1 MRCNPREVA
10 LSSALR
16 DNSSSKFQCATLL
29 KFGTHYYREPPAPA
43 GGGSTA
49 IMMLPRFYDNLS
61 SYLKP
66 NKVLFI
72 FGSRQAGKT
81 TLLKK
86 FLSENKDKFRYKL
99 DSGDDINL
107 HAVLGSSDFKKIIEY
122 TKDYDLIAIDEA
134 QKIKGIGQGL
144 KIMVDQVPNLKA
156 IVTGSSSFELAG
168 QIGEPLTG
176 RKITLA
182 LYPLSQIEM
191 GNIYNDYELKSR
203 LDEYL
208 IYGAYPEVLTN
219 EFINDKKRILE
230 ELVGSYLLKDI
241 LELEKVKSSKLLL
254 DLLRLLAFQIGSE
267 VSLSELGKQLG
278 IGGKTVAR
286 YLDLFEKSFVIVNI
300 RGFSRN
306 LRKEITRKSKYY
318 FLDNGIRNAI
328 IANFNPL
335 EIRDDIGKL
344 WENFLVVERI
354 KKQSYHQI
362 YANNYF
368 WRTWNQKEIDWVEE
382 RDGKLFGYEFKWK
395 SKPLK
400 AATAWSENYPDASLE
415 IIDKENYLEFVR

>member
-1 MRCNPREVA
+1 
-10 LSSALR
+10 
-16 DNSSSKFQCATLL
+16 
-29 KFGTHYYREPPAPA
+29 
-43 GGGSTA
+43 
-49 IMMLPRFYDNLS
+49 MMLPRFYDNLS

-72 FGSRQAGKT
+72 FGSRQTGKT

-107 HAVLGSSDFKKIIEY
+107 HAILGSSNFKKIIEY
-122 TKDYDLIAIDEA
+122 AKGYDLIAIDEA

-144 KIMVDQVPNLKA
+144 KIMVDQVPNLKV
-156 IVTGSSSFELAG
+156 IVTGSSSFDLAG

-176 RKITLA
+176 RKINLA

-191 GNIYNDYELKSR
+191 GNIYNDYELKNL
-203 LDEYL
+203 LDDYL
-208 IYGAYPEVLTN
+208 VYGAYPEVLTN

-278 IGGKTVAR
+278 IDGKTVAR
-286 YLDLFEKSFVIVNI
+286 YLDLFEKSFVIINI

-306 LRKEITRKSKYY
+306 LRKEITKKSKYY

-400 AATAWSENYPDASLE
+400 VATAWSENYPDASLE
-415 IIDKENYLEFVR
+415 IIDKENYLEFVI

>member
-1 MRCNPREVA
+1 
-10 LSSALR
+10 
-16 DNSSSKFQCATLL
+16 
-29 KFGTHYYREPPAPA
+29 
-43 GGGSTA
+43 
-49 IMMLPRFYDNLS
+49 MMLPRFYDNLS

-107 HAVLGSSDFKKIIEY
+107 HAVLGSSNSKKIIEY
-122 TKDYDLIAIDEA
+122 AKGYDLIAIDEA

-144 KIMVDQVPNLKA
+144 KIMVDQVPNLKV
-156 IVTGSSSFELAG
+156 IVTGSSSFDLAG

-176 RKITLA
+176 RKINLA

-191 GNIYNDYELKSR
+191 GNIYNDYELKSL
-203 LDEYL
+203 LDDYL
-208 IYGAYPEVLTN
+208 VYGAYPEVLTN

-278 IGGKTVAR
+278 IDGKTVAR
-286 YLDLFEKSFVIVNI
+286 YLDLFEKSFVIINI

-306 LRKEITRKSKYY
+306 LRKEITKKSKYY

-368 WRTWNQKEIDWVEE
+368 WRTWNQKEIDRVEE

-395 SKPLK
+395 NKPLK
-400 AATAWSENYPDASLE
+400 AVRAWSENYPDASLE

>member
-1 MRCNPREVA
+1 
-10 LSSALR
+10 
-16 DNSSSKFQCATLL
+16 
-29 KFGTHYYREPPAPA
+29 
-43 GGGSTA
+43 
-49 IMMLPRFYDNLS
+49 MLPRFYDNLS

-122 TKDYDLIAIDEA
+122 AKGYDLIAIDEA
-134 QKIKGIGQGL
+134 QRIKSIAQGL
-144 KIMVDQVPNLKA
+144 KIMVDQGPNLKI

-191 GNIYNDYELKSR
+191 GKIYNDYELKSR
-203 LDEYL
+203 LDDYL
-208 IYGAYPEVLTN
+208 IYGAYPEVLTS
-219 EFINDKKRILE
+219 EVLNDKKRILE

-278 IGGKTVAR
+278 IEGKTVAR
-286 YLDLFEKSFVIVNI
+286 YLDLFEKSFVIINI

-306 LRKEITRKSKYY
+306 LRKEITKKSKYY

-362 YANNYF
+362 YSNNYF

-400 AATAWSENYPDASLE
+400 AAAAWTENYPDASLE

>member
-1 MRCNPREVA
+1 
-10 LSSALR
+10 
-16 DNSSSKFQCATLL
+16 
-29 KFGTHYYREPPAPA
+29 
-43 GGGSTA
+43 
-49 IMMLPRFYDNLS
+49 MMLPRFYDNLS

-86 FLSENKDKFRYKL
+86 FLFENKDKFRYKL

-122 TKDYDLIAIDEA
+122 TKGYDLIAIDEA

-191 GNIYNDYELKSR
+191 GNIYNDYELKSQ
-203 LDEYL
+203 LDDYL

-286 YLDLFEKSFVIVNI
+286 YLDLFEQSFVIINI

-306 LRKEITRKSKYY
+306 LRKEITKKSKYY

-400 AATAWSENYPDASLE
+400 AAKAWSENYPDASLE
-415 IIDKENYLEFVR
+415 IIDKENYLEFVT

>member
-1 MRCNPREVA
+1 
-10 LSSALR
+10 
-16 DNSSSKFQCATLL
+16 
-29 KFGTHYYREPPAPA
+29 
-43 GGGSTA
+43 
-49 IMMLPRFYDNLS
+49 MMLPRFYDNLS

-122 TKDYDLIAIDEA
+122 TKGYDLIAIDEA

-203 LDEYL
+203 LDDYL

-241 LELEKVKSSKLLL
+241 LELEIVKSSKLLL

-286 YLDLFEKSFVIVNI
+286 YLDLFEKSFVIINI

-306 LRKEITRKSKYY
+306 LRKEITKKSKYY

-395 SKPLK
+395 NKPLK